1 LIRKAASFVT
11 NFSEPLKSLAVD
23 LALLASVGL
32 GALVIYKSA
41 LKSEFVVKD
50 ISVPA
55 ALVEKGVN
63 GNVVPQEILDHI
75 SDIDA
80 AAGSKKQKADISG
93 IDFQSTMPTISLPVG
108 GVSVGVIISEL
119 RQILG
124 YSDKIITGEIY
135 ADDLKKSDKEDIKGY
150 GFRLRIV
157 GEGPIYKST
166 APEIDVQNLVSAA
179 AEQIMKRFDPIN
191 LAYYYYRKKDFEKA
205 DEIVD
210 AALIDDNSDNIPW
223 AYTMH
228 GLIAR
233 DQGKL
238 TEAADD
244 FRHVIRIDPK
254 FGMAY
259 VNLSGSYRL
268 SGQLDDAE
276 TAARKAIE
284 LLPTQQDG
292 YAALALVLMDKGQT
306 DEALAM
312 MRKGVTA
319 SPHDPD
325 GHLMLGQIQH
335 RLEKFEDAITSF
347 KTSATLSP
355 ASEPLMNAASS
366 SLALQRRTEALS
378 YLTRATHLDPKNY
391 HVWVNL
397 GGGYLR
403 NHENVKAH
411 KAFDKA
417 LTLAPHASQPVIE
430 IADMLAAQGLTAEAE
445 QLFAKNAHVQGSSPA
460 FLIEWS
466 RLLSQL
472 GKTAEAQ
479 TKLEEA
485 DKNARDNPGDL
496 EIIARNFEAH
506 GEIADAV
513 KAYRDVYAKDP
524 SRAEVLK
531 PYADALA
538 NRPTT
543 DAAAS
548 PGPQS
553 NAPVAETTDDG
564 PAKQIAAPR
573 KPGRRPGAT
582 R

>member
-1 LIRKAASFVT
+1 MIRKAASFVT

-32 GALVIYKSA
+32 GALIIYKSA
-41 LKSEFVVKD
+41 LKSEFIVKD

-55 ALVEKGVN
+55 ALVERGVN
-63 GNVVPQEILDHI
+63 GNVVAQEILDHI

-108 GVSVGVIISEL
+108 GVSIGVVIAEL

-135 ADDLKKSDKEDIKGY
+135 VDDLKKSDKEENKGY

-157 GEGPIYKST
+157 GEGPLYKSAT
-166 APEIDVQNLVSAA
+166 SETDVQSLVSGA

-210 AALIDDNSDNIPW
+210 AALVDDNSENIPW

-238 TEAADD
+238 TEATDN

-259 VNLSGSYRL
+259 VNLSGAYRL

-276 TAARKAIE
+276 DAARKAIE
-284 LLPTQQDG
+284 LLPAQQDG

-306 DEALAM
+306 DEALTM
-312 MRKGVTA
+312 MRKGVSA

-335 RLEKFEDAITSF
+335 RLEKFEDAINSF

-355 ASEPLMNAASS
+355 ASEPLMKAARS

-378 YLTRATHLDPKNY
+378 YLNRAAHLDPKNY

-403 NHENVKAH
+403 NHEDVKAR
-411 KAFDKA
+411 KAFDMA
-417 LTLAPHASQPVIE
+417 LMLAPHAPHPVIE
-430 IADMLAAQGLTAEAE
+430 IADILAAQGLTTEAE
-445 QLFAKNAHVQGSSPA
+445 QLFAKNAHVQHSNPA

-472 GKTAEAQ
+472 GKSAEAKA
-479 TKLEEA
+479 KLEEA
-485 DKNARDNPGDL
+485 EKNARDNPGDL

-506 GEIADAV
+506 GEVADAV
-513 KAYRDVYAKDP
+513 KAYRDAYAKDP

-531 PYADALA
+531 PYADVLA
-538 NRPTT
+538 RRPTT
-543 DAAAS
+543 EPSS
-548 PGPQS
+548 PGLQS
-553 NAPVAETTDDG
+553 DTPIAETPDDAPAERPVAS
-564 PAKQIAAPR
+564 R
-573 KPGRRPGAT
+573 KPGHRPGAG